1 MKKTITA
8 TTKTTTMQ
16 WNCAYKIFTAINV
29 NHFRS
34 LSHPIHLHMRI
45 GHVCVCLSAESSQW
59 HRTTTMKISFLHL
72 PLAMMCAMW
81 MLLFCASSMPKV
93 VCARRPDKLFIFI
106 LVVKAPG
113 HKSIDLFLHEEP
125 SMHCTTVSAVCVRD
139 PTEISSIRMF
149 WFCFVGFPLCMS
161 FGSIDFFFNFFR
173 SLLTV
178 SNSVNRQN

>member
-1 MKKTITA
+1 MKTKMKKTITA

-34 LSHPIHLHMRI
+34 LSHPIHLHMRL

-113 HKSIDLFLHEEP
+113 HKSIDPFLHEEP
-125 SMHCTTVSAVCVRD
+125 SMHCTTVSAVCVRN
-139 PTEISSIRMF
+139 IIHSIVLIL
-149 WFCFVGFPLCMS
+149 FCWLSFVHV
-161 FGSIDFFFNFFR
+161 IRVNRFFFQFL
-173 SLLTV
+173 SQ
-178 SNSVNRQN
+178 SVDRQ